1 MGILTRIKRIEW
13 KINNGLPLNDY
24 DIEEIMEIFSEVKN
38 MLPTQ

>member
-1 MGILTRIKRIEW
+1 MHILTRINRIEW

-38 MLPTQ
+38 MLQNQ